1 MGGAKEQ
8 RGLFGRV
15 AEDVVANDVIGPTAE
30 EWVQDYAHEQEHAD
44 CEYQQ
49 PLLPIAQE
57 LNPEKLHRTLG
68 PHVHVAQAFAVHL
81 GNACRD
87 LLLHINAAL
96 ALTEARMR
104 RGRAFSQGPR
114 VEEFL
119 GYRSVILAT
128 EIARMDHPNRVGA
141 ARGDPAASVA
151 DDVHDV
157 EGHAAEGLA
166 PDVRGALGCL
176 HQANVVIHLVLIAI
190 GVSGYGEL
198 GQAPAPEVGVRLVPG
213 VEDAEEHAA
222 RGVRVRARA
231 EVAVAE
237 LQKVHHEVQ
246 GAALP
251 AHAEVWHHEVPL
263 HDDRGVAA
271 NHAPVV
277 AEHLDAAD
285 AARAKRLDGL
295 AGPGELHDEVAL
307 LLPLVEHEAAQVRRH
322 VCDALLKLLAEL
334 PLELLGHLD
343 RRAGALEDEVQ
354 ARAGKG
360 RAVHGALAAAAALLL
375 GLQGHQAHT
384 RLPRAIATCKLGDNL
399 Q

>member
-198 GQAPAPEVGVRLVPG
+198 GQAPAPEVGVRLLNGIKNAEQQAGLGG
-213 VEDAEEHAA
+213 VALL
-222 RGVRVRARA
+222 RGAQ
-231 EVAVAE
+231 ETLAE
-237 LQKVHHEVQ
+237 LQQIHDEVETT
-246 GAALP
+246 APA
-251 AHAEVWHHEVPL
+251 AHAFEGHQEVLL
-263 HDDRGVAA
+263 HSNRRVAV

-277 AEHLDAAD
+277 LLHREVAQVPRAEHL
-285 AARAKRLDGL
+285 
-295 AGPGELHDEVAL
+295 
-307 LLPLVEHEAAQVRRH
+307 HE
-322 VCDALLKLLAEL
+322 
-334 PLELLGHLD
+334 
-343 RRAGALEDEVQ
+343 
-354 ARAGKG
+354 
-360 RAVHGALAAAAALLL
+360 LAAA
-375 GLQGHQAHT
+375 
-384 RLPRAIATCKLGDNL
+384 
-399 Q
+399 